1 MFAPLNAT
9 NSDSIYALCVPSP
22 DLQCIKI
29 DHVLLILAAS
39 AYCVSTYVRTII
51 STDCTYKQ

>member
-9 NSDSIYALCVPSP
+9 NSDSIYALYVPSP

-29 DHVLLILAAS
+29 DHVLLILATS
-39 AYCVSTYVRTII
+39 AYCVSTNVPSYH
-51 STDCTYKQ
+51 YQY